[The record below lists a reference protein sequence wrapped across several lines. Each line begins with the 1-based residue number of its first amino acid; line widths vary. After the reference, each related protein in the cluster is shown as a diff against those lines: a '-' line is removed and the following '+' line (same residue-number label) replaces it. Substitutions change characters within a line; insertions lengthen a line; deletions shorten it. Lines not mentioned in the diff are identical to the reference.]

1 MTDQVRPDAAGM
13 FPELLPG
20 PLRSFYGDV
29 SMGNATRFR
38 IGVMKTMGGIFV
50 GVEGFGAAL
59 FQGSTTA
66 YSVHRNLGVPENDSG
81 NFADLINDQLAVT
94 GPRQGAYHAAFCNH
108 AGAND
113 EY

>member
-1 MTDQVRPDAAGM
+1 MTDQVRPDTAGL

-29 SMGNATRFR
+29 SLGNATRFR
-38 IGVMKTMGGIFV
+38 IGVMKTLGGIFI

-59 FQGSTTA
+59 FKERTEA
-66 YSVHRNLGVPENDSG
+66 HCVHRYLGVPENDSG
-81 NFADLINDQLAVT
+81 NFADLINDQLAA
-94 GPRQGAYHAAFCNH
+94 GSPRHGTYHASFCNH

>member
-1 MTDQVRPDAAGM
+1 MTDKVRPDPAGV

-29 SMGNATRFR
+29 SLGNATRFR
-38 IGVMKTMGGIFV
+38 IGVMKTMAGIFV

-59 FQGSTTA
+59 FEGPTTG
-66 YSVHRNLGVPENDSG
+66 YSVHRNLGVPEGDSG
-81 NFADLINDQLAVT
+81 NFADLINDQLAVAAT
-94 GPRQGAYHAAFCNH
+94 REGTYHVAFCDH
-108 AGAND
+108 SGEND